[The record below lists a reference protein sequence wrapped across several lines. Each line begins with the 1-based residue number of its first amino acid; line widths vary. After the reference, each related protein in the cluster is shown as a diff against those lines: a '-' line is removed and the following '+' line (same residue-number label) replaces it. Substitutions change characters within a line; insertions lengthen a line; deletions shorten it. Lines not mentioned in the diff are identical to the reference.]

1 MTAHGEPPGRCRC
14 PCGADR
20 RPPDRPRCVFREGGT
35 VAAGSPVFAAAQ
47 PSQRRAVVSK
57 TRSFWRSG
65 GTAGIFRCPSWRSL
79 SLIQVTARFG
89 FSTLAQC
96 RLGGALLWKSSCAA
110 DCGDTDMRD
119 GNDHERSGHRR
130 LGRARRRARALR
142 RGSPG
147 FTARACTADAG
158 RAAGAGRPHGLSRRQ
173 MTYHRILR
181 LPPHE
186 ADPVQ
191 IISAAYVQLRRWRSS
206 ELDVSAS
213 ERQRRVRLII
223 VARDAMLRHVL
234 DGRTSTRQSRAMLG
248 RLAHSR
254 SLATAR
260 DGSPAS
266 SDPQTPTEGHGFADG
281 VN

>member
-1 MTAHGEPPGRCRC
+1 MRFPLPG
-14 PCGADR
+14 
-20 RPPDRPRCVFREGGT
+20 
-35 VAAGSPVFAAAQ
+35 
-47 PSQRRAVVSK
+47 
-57 TRSFWRSG
+57 
-65 GTAGIFRCPSWRSL
+65 
-79 SLIQVTARFG
+79 
-89 FSTLAQC
+89 QC
-96 RLGGALLWKSSCAA
+96 RRGGVWLRKSQPLLT
-110 DCGDTDMRD
+110 CGDAHMRH
-119 GNDHERSGHRR
+119 GNDHERSSLRR
-130 LGRARRRARALR
+130 IGRARRRARALR
-142 RGSPG
+142 WGAPSLN
-147 FTARACTADAG
+147 ASACAAD
-158 RAAGAGRPHGLSRRQ
+158 RAAAANAGISDGLSRKQ

-234 DGRTSTRQSRAMLG
+234 DGRASTRQSRAMLR

-254 SLATAR
+254 SVSTAGG
-260 DGSPAS
+260 GSPVS
-266 SDPQTPTEGHGFADG
+266 SNRQMPNEGQGFADG